1 MEAKEGAGYFETLAR
16 NDGFSL
22 DFGVLQTIEE
32 LCLAAK
38 ELETWTKGRTV
49 KTLWGET
56 KLQVAHS
63 GVFNNHTNPYHSR
76 DQIPTTIRHSCVRD
90 AFNVMLNGPCTEI
103 DLQATRP
110 KLDSMQKVR
119 DEVLSLLRTISWQ
132 KESDTLGIG
141 YFLFRGPKGKVLL
154 LMFSHLLVLI

>member
-1 MEAKEGAGYFETLAR
+1 
-16 NDGFSL
+16 
-22 DFGVLQTIEE
+22 
-32 LCLAAK
+32 
-38 ELETWTKGRTV
+38 
-49 KTLWGET
+49 
-56 KLQVAHS
+56 
-63 GVFNNHTNPYHSR
+63 
-76 DQIPTTIRHSCVRD
+76 
-90 AFNVMLNGPCTEI
+90 MLNGPCTEI

-132 KESDTLGIG
+132 KESDTLGIR